1 MSTGKVLAG
10 LATGAGLAY
19 YFDARSGR
27 RRRALLRD
35 RTDHLVHAASEGAAK
50 AGRDAANR
58 GTGLVAEAAARFRK
72 DGADEQVLHERVR
85 SKLGRVC
92 SHPHAIDVRVRGGC
106 VELKGPI
113 LATEYDR
120 LLRTV
125 RAIRGVTSIDD
136 DLDVH
141 ADASSVPSLQG
152 GVRRETRF
160 ELEQENW
167 APAPRVLVGLGGA
180 TLLARG
186 LRFGGIGGAGLGLLG
201 SAILARCVTNLP
213 LERLFGFGH
222 IRRAV
227 DVQKTI
233 EIDAPIEEV
242 FRLWD
247 APEGFPRFM
256 RHVAEVRRV
265 KGDRWHWRVE
275 GPAGSAFEWEAIVTR
290 RIENELI
297 AWKSTRGASIPNA
310 GVVRFERLG
319 GGRTRIHVRLSY
331 NPPVGAIGHTLGKL
345 FHVDAKHALDDD
357 LLRLQSLLER
367 GKATGHEHVRRDR
380 LSH

>member
-19 YFDARSGR
+19 FFDARSGR

-35 RTDHLVHAASEGAAK
+35 RTDHLVHAASEGVAK

-58 GTGLVAEAAARFRK
+58 GSGLVAEIASRFRK
-72 DGADEQVLHERVR
+72 DDADERIVHERVR
-85 SKLGRVC
+85 SRLGRVC
-92 SHPHAIDVRVRGGC
+92 SHPHAVDVQVRDGC

-120 LLRTV
+120 VLSTI
-125 RAIRGVTSIDD
+125 RAIPGVKEIDD
-136 DLDVH
+136 DLEVH
-141 ADASSVPSLQG
+141 ADAGNVPSLQG
-152 GVRRETRF
+152 GVLREPRF
-160 ELEQENW
+160 ELEQDNW
-167 APAPRVLVGLGGA
+167 APAPRLVVGLGGA
-180 TLLARG
+180 NLLVRG
-186 LRFGGIGGAGLGLLG
+186 LRFGGIGGVGLALLG
-201 SAILARCVTNLP
+201 SVILARSVTNMP
-213 LERLFGFGH
+213 VERLFGFGH

-233 EIDAPIEEV
+233 EIDAPVEEV

-247 APEGFPRFM
+247 QPEGFPRFM

-275 GPAGSAFEWEAIVTR
+275 GPAGSSFEWDAIVTR

-319 GGRTRIHVRLSY
+319 GDRCRIHVRLSY
-331 NPPVGAIGHTLGKL
+331 NPPIGAVGHTLGKL

-367 GKATGHEHVRRDR
+367 GKATGHEYVERGR